1 MTTGNARPLGSD
13 CMTNPVRIESLAAI
27 QQLAQGLLHQ
37 LLAANRRQ
45 IKDSHVLW
53 ISPLAVEA
61 AQRIV
66 GAPEDETREQLLAP
80 AVAGKGAGLLH
91 QRPDHVMIIDPRP
104 ALAAQPRQPLHQL
117 ARVVHLELI
126 VMEMDSDSFAD

>member
-1 MTTGNARPLGSD
+1 
-13 CMTNPVRIESLAAI
+13 MTNPVRVESLAPL

-45 IKDSHVLW
+45 VKDSHVLR
-53 ISPLAVEA
+53 IGPFAGEA

-66 GAPEDETREQLLAP
+66 GASEDETREQLLAP
-80 AVAGKGAGLLH
+80 AVAGKGTGLLH
-91 QRPDHVMIIDPRP
+91 QRPDYVMIIDPRP

-117 ARVVHLELI
+117 ACVVHLELI
-126 VMEMDSDSFAD
+126 VMEMDSDSFAN